1 MPHNERLHRANDHNV
16 DQHDPTSRKN
26 LEFFLGGFKKNGIKE
41 EMSLKMY
48 ALKDVFRV
56 GKKTLQELRM
66 LSNVTLNCQVTKIV
80 MNSGSQLSE
89 L

>member
-56 GKKTLQELRM
+56 GKKK
-66 LSNVTLNCQVTKIV
+66 NTKAKREGRPPSKKNMV
-80 MNSGSQLSE
+80 HFAF
-89 L
+89 